1 MDDILKQLADIKT
14 ELAKPFPTRDINKI
28 CEDFRTEFLNLSDEF
43 EPHEVD
49 FYEDFRYY
57 CVNIAGTLSY
67 VLEDMTNQI
76 PQGQIDM
83 LYKSFFEYYN
93 QYEFLEDRIANYNY
107 FFQEYKTFE
116 QARKLLL
123 QLLSNNYYPLK
134 RQSLYTQINL
144 TFEK

>member
-1 MDDILKQLADIKT
+1 MDDILKQLAEIKT
-14 ELAKPFPTRDINKI
+14 ELRRPFPTSDINKI
-28 CEDFRTEFLNLSDEF
+28 CEDFRSEFLNLSDEN
-43 EPHEVD
+43 EVD

-57 CVNIAGTLSY
+57 CVNISGTLSY
-67 VLEDMTNQI
+67 VLKDMTNQI

-93 QYEFLEDRIANYNY
+93 QYEFLEDRIANYDH

-123 QLLSNNYYPLK
+123 QLLSNNHYPLK
-134 RQSLYTQINL
+134 RQSLYTKINL
-144 TFEK
+144 TFKK